1 MQFSDEW
8 KQLWPISSV
17 FSPPL
22 LIPNNPHNHKTSIGP
37 LLFNPKNQTL
47 FQLFFSS
54 YFSPHLAPPFP
65 SLMLKRFLSTTSS
78 TPLLPSTSASLVK
91 EKTINNS
98 DFSTNEGKLVNCLQ
112 LVTCPISQK
121 VFVFVPGGENLENVG
136 ILVVSVNKDWSFDVE
151 IDNVEPFIVESN
163 DGKPFV
169 VENNAYQH
177 RIIKLLVN
185 CKSDWRDSDKLGE
198 GFVTI
203 AYMLVCCNYSVS
215 WFSIKVRRNL
225 DLGGSSCPKVECIGT
240 KWFGSSGVVH
250 ACWSPHLAE
259 ESVVLL
265 ENSEIFLFDVNL
277 CSKDKKLAGKK
288 LCIQWDSVGDEG
300 AELGSGNG
308 WLGCEFSWHPRILV
322 VAHSSRVFLVDIK
335 SGEYKV
341 RSLLNIE
348 NVSTMKDEFVA
359 LCMAWTNRY
368 CFAIASKELL
378 LLCDVRKPKSP
389 LLRWVHRLDSPNY
402 INVLKLSQLRS
413 NCSEE
418 MYNCAS
424 KSGYCILLGSLWDGE
439 FCIFCYG
446 PDYGEATCLSKLPKV
461 NNYFCAWG
469 LPSDISLSGRGC
481 HCGTCLVREEFSKEA
496 LQRWID
502 WRQKEDLVTGFGF
515 VEQNISSQLD
525 GPNNFGGFHLI
536 RLMSSGKLEVQRYCA
551 EWKLEHISEKAHKE
565 SVFDVE
571 DSHLYDIGETKY
583 ELPKY
588 HRFLK
593 LAKMKK
599 CFSDINEEAVDSYCD
614 VLDGYAVNLGDDTDN
629 LDEVVPET
637 KYSPFNLKTPVRA
650 EMSGINHSTSRS
662 SPGKSA
668 PVTSTYQS
676 SVSNVEKVEGV
687 GPELFDEGC
696 PYDLKFKD
704 HGIEFGQQ
712 ELQLSNRLAAHRLMF
727 SNGLK
732 L

>member
-1 MQFSDEW
+1 MLQNQDSTSKLMQFSDEW

-22 LIPNNPHNHKTSIGP
+22 LIPNDPHNHKTSIGP

-78 TPLLPSTSASLVK
+78 TPR
-91 EKTINNS
+91 
-98 DFSTNEGKLVNCLQ
+98 
-112 LVTCPISQK
+112 K
-121 VFVFVPGGENLENVG
+121 VFVFVPGGENLEKVG

-163 DGKPFV
+163 DGKPFDWL
-169 VENNAYQH
+169 
-177 RIIKLLVN
+177 LLVN
-185 CKSDWRDSDKLGE
+185 CVSDWRDSDKDGEGFDKDGE
-198 GFVTI
+198 GFVKI
-203 AYMLVCCNYSVS
+203 AYMLVCCKYSAS
-215 WFSIKVRRNL
+215 WFSIKVRNL

-250 ACWSPHLAE
+250 ACWSPHLVE

-288 LCIQWDSVGDEG
+288 LCIRWDSVGDEG

-359 LCMAWTNRY
+359 LCMAGTNRF

-378 LLCDVRKPKSP
+378 FCDVRKPKSP
-389 LLRWVHRLDSPNY
+389 LLRWVHRLDSRTALRKCIIVHQNPGTVFY
-402 INVLKLSQLRS
+402 WDHFGMVSFVSSAMALIMVRPLS
-413 NCSEE
+413 N
-418 MYNCAS
+418 
-424 KSGYCILLGSLWDGE
+424 
-439 FCIFCYG
+439 
-446 PDYGEATCLSKLPKV
+446 
-461 NNYFCAWG
+461 FCAWG
-469 LPSDISLSGRGC
+469 LPSDISISGRGC

-496 LQRWID
+496 LHRWID

-536 RLMSSGKLEVQRYCA
+536 RLMSSGMLEVQRYC
-551 EWKLEHISEKAHKE
+551 
-565 SVFDVE
+565 
-571 DSHLYDIGETKY
+571 
-583 ELPKY
+583 
-588 HRFLK
+588 
-593 LAKMKK
+593 
-599 CFSDINEEAVDSYCD
+599 EE
-614 VLDGYAVNLGDDTDN
+614 
-629 LDEVVPET
+629 
-637 KYSPFNLKTPVRA
+637 
-650 EMSGINHSTSRS
+650 
-662 SPGKSA
+662 
-668 PVTSTYQS
+668 
-676 SVSNVEKVEGV
+676 
-687 GPELFDEGC
+687 
-696 PYDLKFKD
+696 
-704 HGIEFGQQ
+704 
-712 ELQLSNRLAAHRLMF
+712 
-727 SNGLK
+727 
-732 L
+732 